1 MVECNVIPSTLWTM
15 TEVSAS
21 VSCRA
26 ENLVAATSRVSKKK
40 KEKKRKNRDPPF
52 ARRPVFVRLASS
64 PLKSTVDR
72 LYIHSLLFLILLP
85 FFYLYISL
93 YIHIYIY
100 ISLFLSVSPSLILP
114 IRIWSAIDR
123 FVRAWDVILSMCNFL
138 TSSVRTRM
146 DFRCTNRGFLSES
159 AHNFSV
165 FSVRSFQYAKK
176 EGKSACRGF
185 I

>member
-1 MVECNVIPSTLWTM
+1 MVERNVIPSTLWTM
-15 TEVSAS
+15 TEVLAAVLS
-21 VSCRA
+21 RWIL
-26 ENLVAATSRVSKKK
+26 ELRNLVAATSRVSK
-40 KEKKRKNRDPPF
+40 EKKNRDPPS
-52 ARRPVFVRLASS
+52 ARRPVFVRVASS

-72 LYIHSLLFLILLP
+72 LHTLAIFFNILLP
-85 FFYLYISL
+85 FFYLYI
-93 YIHIYIY
+93 HIY

-146 DFRCTNRGFLSES
+146 DFRCTNRGFLRKARITSRY
-159 AHNFSV
+159 FRYGV
-165 FSVRSFQYAKK
+165 FNARGKT
-176 EGKSACRGF
+176 EKSACREF